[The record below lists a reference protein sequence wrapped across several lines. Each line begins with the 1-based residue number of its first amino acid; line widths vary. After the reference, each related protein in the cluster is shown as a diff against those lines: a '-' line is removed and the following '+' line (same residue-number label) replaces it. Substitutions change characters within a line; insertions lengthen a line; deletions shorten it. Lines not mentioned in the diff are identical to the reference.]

1 MANTQF
7 FINYIEHFSYLGI
20 VAIGAAVGYL
30 VPIPEEIFLLL
41 VGYIAGIGVYNI
53 YLANLFAIIGI
64 LTGDNILFWLSRY
77 EGGKIIS
84 RFKRSVDRHKVMK
97 YKRLMKKHIGKT
109 LFTLKFLVGLRILS
123 PFLAGSMKVRWR
135 IFQFYNLLAVL
146 VYVPLITFLGFHFHN
161 KLASVIAGVEFA
173 RHLVFLLSLALLGI
187 LVSYF
192 VGKNKSRN

>member
-7 FINYIEHFSYLGI
+7 FISYIEHFSYLGI